1 MFVAVFIYTIA
12 TATRIKLPVNR
23 HHLMLTQEQVYFFLH
38 LLAALGRQCEYFY
51 LHTTLSSSV
60 TVRCHF
66 SACGGS
72 ARHRQEMTSNCD
84 LFLFS
89 CFFLGK
95 ELAIR
100 RDGTR
105 RRCSGRT
112 ESCCCDKHSDCTLH
126 CRTSH
131 RHDAHG

>member
-1 MFVAVFIYTIA
+1 MFIAVFIYTIA
-12 TATRIKLPVNR
+12 TATRIELPVNR

-38 LLAALGRQCEYFY
+38 LLAALGWQCKYFDLHIY
-51 LHTTLSSSV
+51 LSASV

-72 ARHRQEMTSNCD
+72 ARHRREMTSNCD
-84 LFLFS
+84 LFPTIS
-89 CFFLGK
+89 CFFLWK

-105 RRCSGRT
+105 RSSTGGTVC
-112 ESCCCDKHSDCTLH
+112 
-126 CRTSH
+126 
-131 RHDAHG
+131 